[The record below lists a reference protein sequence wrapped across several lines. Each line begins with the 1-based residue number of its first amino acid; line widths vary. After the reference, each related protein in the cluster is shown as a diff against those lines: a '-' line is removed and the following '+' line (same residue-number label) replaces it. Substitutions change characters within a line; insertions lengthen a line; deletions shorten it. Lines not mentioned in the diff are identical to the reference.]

1 MSAHDER
8 LDYYLMVTRLM
19 AEAGAQLEA
28 DARERE
34 SIPYAEDL
42 EILREA
48 IQTAEAAAA
57 KIVLGLITS
66 RRAGLATEREADPAT
81 ARH

>member
-8 LDYYLMVTRLM
+8 LDYYLMITRLM
-19 AEAGAQLEA
+19 AEADTQLEA
-28 DARERE
+28 DANDQD
-34 SIPYAEDL
+34 SIRYAEDL

-48 IQTAEAAAA
+48 AQPAEAAAA

-66 RRAGLATEREADPAT
+66 RRAGLAAERETDPAT